1 MKGGA
6 VATPLLFVVAVVAVC
21 PPANV
26 PLAPLAGAVNVTVT
40 PLSGLLLAS
49 LTVAASA
56 VAKAVF
62 TVALCAVPAVAV
74 MLAGGGVFTVK
85 VKLVVCT
92 ILPDVPVA
100 VMV

>member
-1 MKGGA
+1 M
-6 VATPLLFVVAVVAVC
+6 ATPLLFVVAVVVFT
-21 PPANV
+21 PPVNV

-40 PLSGLLLAS
+40 PLTGLLLAS